1 MQNFGT
7 KVAAQ
12 SKFYLICVRKKDSM
26 FSLDNFINDCKK
38 SVTQDSSHLAVKEN
52 IERAISSP
60 KEILKE
66 LGEPKKSG
74 VKKLYVSDTLTILN
88 LVWAPMMTIMPHNHQ
103 MWAVIGIYSGREDN
117 TFWRRIEDKNDGRI
131 EAAGAKNLGVGDV
144 TPLGKD
150 IIHSVTNPIPRFSAA
165 LHVYGGNFFQT
176 PRSEGDAETLVEKN
190 YDVEKN
196 LFLFK
201 KFDQNFIENKMK

>member
-12 SKFYLICVRKKDSM
+12 SKFYLICVRKKGSM

-66 LGEPKKSG
+66 TENRQQNQLWIRRK
-74 VKKLYVSDTLTILN
+74 IL
-88 LVWAPMMTIMPHNHQ
+88 
-103 MWAVIGIYSGREDN
+103 
-117 TFWRRIEDKNDGRI
+117 
-131 EAAGAKNLGVGDV
+131 
-144 TPLGKD
+144 
-150 IIHSVTNPIPRFSAA
+150 
-165 LHVYGGNFFQT
+165 
-176 PRSEGDAETLVEKN
+176 
-190 YDVEKN
+190 
-196 LFLFK
+196 
-201 KFDQNFIENKMK
+201 MK